1 MQVSFYNFNK
11 RINST
16 ARPTGSGTVIDCIIK
31 DGSSQLAP
39 TIRIKWSSGAAPV
52 YNYAYISAFGGRYYF
67 VADWTFEDRQ
77 WTARLSVDVLATYK
91 TNIGSLSKYVLRSA
105 SAENKNVM
113 DTLYPAKATYTQAS
127 QTITNGL
134 ARFGAGGVFVLACV
148 NDQSIAYTDT
158 QPPLLFQMSARG
170 VQEVMSSVIN
180 SFEGAAND
188 LNTAAGLEFKDAI
201 TMILK
206 APGRIFSDLNQFVK
220 SVTWFPCEFTAT
232 YSPVYVGKY
241 SVSAYSGKIITD
253 PIYSN
258 SMIDVNLGGFPPADT
273 AKWKYMEPY
282 ASYYLNC
289 PPFGIIP
296 LASEDVING
305 NTLRL
310 SLSIDALSGLGRLIV
325 KIRKGNDPVT
335 TRDVADRTAQV
346 GVTYPFG
353 GSTPDY
359 ASGIAGAGAMGVAA
373 AMMESGGVAAGAMMA
388 GAIGTAAK
396 GLGYQGFTGGSFS
409 GGALGNEPTWSLNWR
424 YYDIVDQDP
433 VEQGYALCETRTINT
448 LSGYVKVVDGDIT
461 SLTATDSELMQVKS
475 YLEGG
480 FYYE

>member
-1 MQVSFYNFNK
+1 MQVIFYNFNK
-11 RINST
+11 KINST
-16 ARPTGSGTVIDCIIK
+16 ARPTLSGTTIDCIIK
-31 DGSSQLAP
+31 DGSSQLSP

-52 YNYAYISAFGGRYYF
+52 YNYAYIAAFGARYYF
-67 VADWTFEDRQ
+67 VSDWTFEERQ
-77 WTARLSVDVLATYK
+77 WTARLTVDVLATYK
-91 TNIGSLSKYVLRSA
+91 TSIGGLSKYVLRSA
-105 SAENKNVM
+105 SAENKDVI

-127 QTITNGL
+127 QTINNGL
-134 ARFGAGGVFVLACV
+134 VRFGAGGVYVLTCV
-148 NDQSIAYTDT
+148 NDHSINYADT
-158 QPPLLFQMSARG
+158 QPPLLFEMPAKG
-170 VQEVMSSVIN
+170 VQQVMTNVIN
-180 SFEGAAND
+180 SFEGAADD

-220 SVTWFPCEFTAT
+220 SVTWFPCQFSGIAGV
-232 YSPVYVGKY
+232 VYVGKY
-241 SVSAYSGKIITD
+241 SVNAYGAKQITD
-253 PIYSN
+253 PIYN
-258 SMIDVNLGGFPPADT
+258 DTQIDTDITGFPPSGAS
-273 AKWKYMEPY
+273 KWRYMEPY

-296 LASEDVING
+296 IASEDIING

-335 TRDVADRTAQV
+335 TRDIADRTAQI

-359 ASGIAGAGAMGVAA
+359 ASGIAGAGAMGAA
-373 AMMESGGVAAGAMMA
+373 TAMMAAGTSGASMVMA

-396 GLGYQGFTGGSFS
+396 GIGYNGFTGGSFS
-409 GGALGNEPTWSLNWR
+409 GGALGIEPTWSLNWR
-424 YYDIVDQDP
+424 YFDPVDQDP
-433 VEQGYALCETRTINT
+433 VELGYALCETRQINT
-448 LSGYVKVVDGDIT
+448 LSGYVKVQDGDIT

-480 FYYE
+480 FFYE